1 MAKAQPEYPAS
12 RGESNPDVVVIGAG
26 AAGLAAARSL
36 ADARVRVQVVEARS
50 RPGGRAWTRRTAA
63 GAAWDA
69 GAAYVHFA
77 QRNPWLEIA
86 AGLGVETPRHRGW
99 GGGVSFSGGRRLDEE
114 AVRGI
119 RAGREALW
127 ARLGS
132 VDPADEDLS
141 LAALAADG
149 DPAMRLAAQ
158 RFGRQAI
165 GEDPERISVADL
177 ATQWEGD
184 DRIVPG
190 GYGTLV
196 ELTAE
201 GLPIAYDTPALAID
215 WGGPGVAVST
225 TRGVVRAAHAVVTA
239 PVGVLKSGRLRFHPE
254 LPAATRGALETLQ
267 MGALTKVALAL
278 RRDRFDPPP
287 ASDFYAQAEGPFVF
301 ELWPFGRDL
310 ALATIGGTPARELAA
325 LGEEG
330 AVSQT
335 LDALAL
341 MLGGEARRAFT
352 GGQLASWWIDPWSQ
366 GAYSTAP
373 PGGHAAR
380 HALAE
385 PVADRLFFAGEATS
399 GGGDTVGGAMTVG
412 GATIA
417 GRKAAARILA
427 LMGRAPGVAAARSA
441 GAPGA

>member
-1 MAKAQPEYPAS
+1 MAKAQPEYPAP

-26 AAGLAAARSL
+26 AAGLAAARL
-36 ADARVRVQVVEARS
+36 LVDAHVRVQVVEARS

-86 AGLGVETPRHRGW
+86 AGLGVETPRHPGW
-99 GGGVSFSGGRRLDEE
+99 GGGVSFSGGRRLGEDE
-114 AVRGI
+114 VRAI

-132 VDPADEDLS
+132 FDRRREDLS

-165 GEDPERISVADL
+165 GEDPELISVADL

-225 TRGVVRAAHAVVTA
+225 PRGVVRAAHAVVTA
-239 PVGVLKSGRLRFHPE
+239 PVGVLKSGRLRFHPA
-254 LPAATRGALETLQ
+254 LPAATRGALEHPADGRADQGRHRPAARTLRSAARERLLCAGR
-267 MGALTKVALAL
+267 GAVRVRALAL
-278 RRDRFDPPP
+278 RP
-287 ASDFYAQAEGPFVF
+287 GPR
-301 ELWPFGRDL
+301 PRHHRRHAGAGAGGAGR
-310 ALATIGGTPARELAA
+310 GGGGFAA
-325 LGEEG
+325 
-330 AVSQT
+330 

-352 GGQLASWWIDPWSQ
+352 GGQLASWWIDPWSE

-417 GRKAAARILA
+417 GRKAAAQILA
-427 LMGRAPGVAAARSA
+427 LLERATGVAAAQSA
-441 GAPGA
+441 GVSGT